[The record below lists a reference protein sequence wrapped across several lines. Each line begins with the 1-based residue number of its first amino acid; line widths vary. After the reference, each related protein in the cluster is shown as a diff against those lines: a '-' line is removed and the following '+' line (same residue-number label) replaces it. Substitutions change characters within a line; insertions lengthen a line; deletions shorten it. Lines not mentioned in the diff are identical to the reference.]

1 MPADTLQSA
10 QQKPHGGSQKRP
22 LSQKLRTSCDN
33 CHVAKVKCIPVGMQ
47 QGHCTRCHSHNVPC
61 SYSPSLRVGKPRGSK
76 NSKKQTV
83 ESAGPDD
90 DLKQPSARSSRRES
104 TVSSSHTVPEQ
115 FHREEEEMEDE
126 LPMNP
131 GWEDEQT
138 RLSMFSVPD
147 FYGQQPMASM
157 LPNLLAS
164 PSSTTISNFSPLD
177 SLWPVWADQS
187 HSNSAGTPESSEYG
201 QTLHNFQGVL
211 GNLGTG
217 TRGSLDSSNT
227 QEERT
232 MIRPGYQQG
241 TSSNNLQPR
250 ATRPSAQGRRAFDDE
265 ACPTA
270 ASKAQ
275 CDCIIPILQVLQH
288 PLHRNRRREG
298 KSIAETAA
306 FDALLATNQRS
317 IELCRTT
324 LYCTSCFGS
333 STSFLLVPVL
343 LNQIL
348 AVYMSACEVY
358 LAGPNGTAAAA
369 AAEGALS
376 TIVPGSLRL
385 TLGGYKI
392 TEEDECLLKKELVLI
407 ELRKVETLLS
417 RYRHL
422 NGTVKDRSEASTY
435 EALLA
440 YLTQRLQRTAQVIQP
455 RR

>member
-1 MPADTLQSA
+1 MDRFTMPADMLQST
-10 QQKPHGGSQKRP
+10 QQKPHGGPQKRP

-33 CHVAKVKCIPVGMQ
+33 CHVAKVKCITLGMQ

-61 SYSPSLRVGKPRGSK
+61 SHSPSLRVGKPRGTKKSK
-76 NSKKQTV
+76 QQTV

-104 TVSSSHTVPEQ
+104 TASSSHTVPEQ
-115 FHREEEEMEDE
+115 SHREEEEMEDE
-126 LPMNP
+126 P
-131 GWEDEQT
+131 T
-138 RLSMFSVPD
+138 RLSMFSVSD
-147 FYGQQPMASM
+147 FYGQQPIASM
-157 LPNLLAS
+157 LPNLLTS
-164 PSSTTISNFSPLD
+164 PSSPTISNFSPLD
-177 SLWPVWADQS
+177 NLWGAWADQS

-201 QTLHNFQGVL
+201 QTLYNIQGVL
-211 GNLGTG
+211 ENLGTG
-217 TRGSLDSSNT
+217 TRGSLDSFNT

-232 MIRPGYQQG
+232 TVGSGYQQG
-241 TSSNNLQPR
+241 TSGNNLQPR
-250 ATRPSAQGRRAFDDE
+250 ATRPSAQGRQAFDDE
-265 ACPTA
+265 PCPNA

-288 PLHRNRRREG
+288 PLHNNRRREG
-298 KSIAETAA
+298 KGIAETAA

-358 LAGPNGTAAAA
+358 LAGPQVTDAAAAAA

-376 TIVPGSLRL
+376 TIVPGSLRW

-392 TEEDECLLKKELVLI
+392 TEEDDCLLKKELVLI

-417 RYRHL
+417 RYKHL

-440 YLTQRLQRTAQVIQP
+440 YLTQHLQRTVEVIQP